1 MKPVRRQGKVKVAR
15 FARHRRMGLKPKYKP
30 NNKPNGGVKMKL
42 CRWNELS
49 EEAKR
54 RALEKYGNE
63 KIDEWVLKSDSWFDE
78 YGFIVEY

>member
-1 MKPVRRQGKVKVAR
+1 
-15 FARHRRMGLKPKYKP
+15 
-30 NNKPNGGVKMKL
+30 MKL
-42 CRWNELS
+42 YRWNELS

-54 RALEKYGNE
+54 RALKRYGNE

>member
-1 MKPVRRQGKVKVAR
+1 MLGFGEGGVKAK
-15 FARHRRMGLKPKYKP
+15 MLSQ
-30 NNKPNGGVKMKL
+30 NNKPNGGKKMKL
-42 CRWNELS
+42 YRWNELS
-49 EEAKR
+49 EKAKR